1 MSDATPI
8 LHMLSPQ
15 KHMSPFDVNMAA
27 DAGWKVIV
35 PYINVALEEVTALTQ
50 DAIFSRP
57 PNYGV
62 RTGFFIGGKDA
73 ILALDMMDAAQKALV
88 PPFGLST
95 FADPAGSFTTAAA
108 MVACVERVLRNKFNK
123 GWKGTRVAV
132 FGATGVVGFAS
143 SIITA
148 LEGAQVTL
156 VAHRGVDRV
165 IKSAEVSKQ
174 RFGVDL
180 IAKSGET
187 EELKRAIIADAE
199 VIFAAAAAGVR
210 VISAADKA
218 LAKNLLVVADVNAV
232 PPPGVE
238 GMELFMDGAPLPGCN
253 ALGVGPLAI
262 GDIKYKTE
270 FGLFKRMLTSDK
282 PVHYDFRAAF
292 ELARTLTALDDRNR
306 PHRCA
311 VREGAR
317 RLRPARRLPAA
328 GGGTLSA
335 TATPSSTRPPRVAS
349 RMPPVSAFAPN
360 RSFPR
365 SPSSQLPPPLRR

>member
-35 PYINVALEEVTALTQ
+35 PYINVTLEEVTALTQ

-57 PNYGV
+57 PNYGT

-73 ILALDMMDAAQKALV
+73 ILALDMLEAVQKALV
-88 PPFGLST
+88 PPFGLSAL
-95 FADPAGSFTTAAA
+95 ADPAGSFTTAAA
-108 MVACVERVLRNKFNK
+108 MVACVERVLRNKFNR

-143 SIITA
+143 SIIAA
-148 LEGAQVTL
+148 LEGAEVTL

-187 EELKRAIIADAE
+187 LEQKQAIIADTE
-199 VIFAAAAAGVR
+199 VVFAAAAAGVR
-210 VISAADKA
+210 VLTGEDMAKA
-218 LAKNLLVVADVNAV
+218 KHLLVAADVNAV
-232 PPPGVE
+232 PPPGID
-238 GMELFMDGAPLPGCN
+238 GMELFMDGAALPGSN

-270 FGLFKRMLTSDK
+270 SGLFKRMIASDK

-292 ELARTLTALDDRNR
+292 ELARTLT
-306 PHRCA
+306 
-311 VREGAR
+311 
-317 RLRPARRLPAA
+317 
-328 GGGTLSA
+328 T
-335 TATPSSTRPPRVAS
+335 
-349 RMPPVSAFAPN
+349 
-360 RSFPR
+360 
-365 SPSSQLPPPLRR
+365 

>member
-8 LHMLSPQ
+8 LHMFSPQ

-27 DAGWKVIV
+27 DAGYKVIV
-35 PYINVALEEVTALTQ
+35 PYINVTPEEVTGLTQ

-57 PNYGV
+57 PNDGV
-62 RTGFFIGGKDA
+62 RTGIFIGGKDA
-73 ILALDMMDAAQKALV
+73 ILALDMMEAAKKALV
-88 PPFGLST
+88 PPFELCT

-108 MVACVERVLRNKFNK
+108 MVACVERVLRTKFNR
-123 GWKGTRVAV
+123 GWKDVRVAV

-148 LEGAQVTL
+148 LEGAKVKL

-165 IKSAEVSKQ
+165 IKSAAVSKE

-180 IAKSGET
+180 EPAPGET
-187 EELKRAIIADAE
+187 PEQKSAIIADAE

-218 LAKNLLVVADVNAV
+218 IAKNLLVVADVNAV

-270 FGLFKRMLTSDK
+270 SGLFKRMIASDK
-282 PVHYDFRAAF
+282 AVHFDFRDAF
-292 ELARTLTALDDRNR
+292 QLARTLT
-306 PHRCA
+306 C
-311 VREGAR
+311 
-317 RLRPARRLPAA
+317 
-328 GGGTLSA
+328 
-335 TATPSSTRPPRVAS
+335 
-349 RMPPVSAFAPN
+349 
-360 RSFPR
+360 
-365 SPSSQLPPPLRR
+365 

>member
-8 LHMLSPQ
+8 LHMFSPQ

-27 DAGWKVIV
+27 DAGFKVIV
-35 PYINVALEEVTALTQ
+35 PYINVTLEEVTGLTQ

-57 PNYGV
+57 PDYGK
-62 RTGFFIGGKDA
+62 RTGIFIGGKDA
-73 ILALDMMDAAQKALV
+73 ILALDMLDAAQKALV

-108 MVACVERVLRNKFNK
+108 MVACCERILKLKFGR
-123 GWKGTRVAV
+123 GWKGTRIAV

-148 LEGAQVTL
+148 LEGAHVQL

-165 IKSAEVSKQ
+165 IKSAAVSKE

-180 IAKSGET
+180 EPAPGET
-187 EELKRAIIADAE
+187 EEQKMEIISNAE

-210 VISAADKA
+210 VISAEQLKHAGK
-218 LAKNLLVVADVNAV
+218 LLVAADVNAV

-238 GMELFMDGAPLPGCN
+238 GMELFMNGEPLPGSD

-270 FGLFKRMLTSDK
+270 SGLFKQMISANE
-282 PVHYDFRAAF
+282 PVHFDFRHAF
-292 ELARTLTALDDRNR
+292 ELARTLTA
-306 PHRCA
+306 
-311 VREGAR
+311 
-317 RLRPARRLPAA
+317 
-328 GGGTLSA
+328 
-335 TATPSSTRPPRVAS
+335 
-349 RMPPVSAFAPN
+349 
-360 RSFPR
+360 
-365 SPSSQLPPPLRR
+365 